1 MSDRGE
7 RPIRAELLCLS
18 PGHLSLAISVL
29 PANRSQVVRSAYH
42 EDQRL
47 SVSPSF
53 PLTFFQLQFAFYRSV
68 LAISL
73 SICMCVCVLD
83 GSQMPLYL

>member
-18 PGHLSLAISVL
+18 PSLLSLAISVL

-53 PLTFFQLQFAFYRSV
+53 ALTFSHFSLFSTAPYWPSHFPYAFV
-68 LAISL
+68 
-73 SICMCVCVLD
+73 CVCVCVCA
-83 GSQMPLYL
+83 